1 MRIKSEGGRE
11 LLMSKV
17 VISLGS
23 NLGDSPEIMARA
35 IESLKSVLFDVEVS
49 SIIET
54 APWGF
59 EDQPNFLNAVV
70 VGEFAGNA
78 FELLSLLQ
86 EMEQAE
92 KRVRD
97 IRWGPRTLDLDII
110 TFGDEVIESSE
121 LQIPHPRAH
130 ERAFVLE
137 PWLEIEPDAEIPQ
150 KGRVVNLLEL
160 LK

>member
-1 MRIKSEGGRE
+1 
-11 LLMSKV
+11 MSKV

-78 FELLSLLQ
+78 LELLSLLQ
-86 EMEQAE
+86 EIEQAE

>member
-35 IESLKSVLFDVEVS
+35 IQSLKSVLFDVEVS

>member
-78 FELLSLLQ
+78 LELLSLLQ
-86 EMEQAE
+86 EIEQAE

-110 TFGDEVIESSE
+110 IFGDEVIESSE

>member
-1 MRIKSEGGRE
+1 
-11 LLMSKV
+11 MSKV

-78 FELLSLLQ
+78 LELLSLLQ
-86 EMEQAE
+86 EIEQAE

-110 TFGDEVIESSE
+110 IFGDEVIESSE

>member
-78 FELLSLLQ
+78 LELLSLLQ
-86 EMEQAE
+86 EIEQAE